1 LVEVVV
7 DIGCHFTHVGV
18 NTQAVCPPGPSGHC
32 APVTVDTQVLPDREE
47 VLSVGNG
54 VDDDVVV
61 VGLEVGDV
69 LDEVAGMVDVNN
81 VVGGGDCW
89 LTVQS
94 GVSRSSMDL
103 SAFTWF

>member
-1 LVEVVV
+1 MV
-7 DIGCHFTHVGV
+7 DIGSQSTHVGV

-32 APVTVDTQVLPDREE
+32 APVTVDTQVLLGRED

-94 GVSRSSMDL
+94 LVSRSSRFL
-103 SAFTWF
+103 CANT